1 MLAQACFGAQI
12 PVPDHTLFRC
22 LKDLPHLRFLYL
34 SWASPEPV
42 MIGATLMALTQLRS
56 LNLSWTSP
64 EPVMFGDA
72 LMGLTQLETLD
83 LHLADFSALQQL
95 PPHITSLML
104 HTWKLLDMADVSRI
118 CHT

>member
-1 MLAQACFGAQI
+1 M
-12 PVPDHTLFRC
+12 
-22 LKDLPHLRFLYL
+22 RFLYL

-42 MIGATLMALTQLRS
+42 MIVATLMALTQ

-83 LHLADFSALQQL
+83 LHLADFSALQ
-95 PPHITSLML
+95 
-104 HTWKLLDMADVSRI
+104 
-118 CHT
+118 